1 MFPHFKPKYGPL
13 FLKFLKN
20 CIHAQIRETVFVQF
34 NFKEILLYYTVTGEA
49 ENKVLILNSF
59 KFIYPAQIKRPIF
72 VECADL
78 LPPILSL
85 SSSISFIQ

>member
-13 FLKFLKN
+13 FFKLLKN

-49 ENKVLILNSF
+49 ENKG
-59 KFIYPAQIKRPIF
+59 
-72 VECADL
+72 
-78 LPPILSL
+78 
-85 SSSISFIQ
+85 